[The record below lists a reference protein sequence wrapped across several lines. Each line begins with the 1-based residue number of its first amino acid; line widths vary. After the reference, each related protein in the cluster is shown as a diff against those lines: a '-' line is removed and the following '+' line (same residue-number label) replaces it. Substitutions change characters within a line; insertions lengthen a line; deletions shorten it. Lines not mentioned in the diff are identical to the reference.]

1 MKKSLIQFNMTLSFA
16 KKIFLLIFSL
26 FLISSISAQTKK
38 IRVLFVGNSF
48 TYYNN
53 LPQVVSAMAKS
64 QDLIIETKHS
74 TVGGSSLENHWKGE
88 RGTQTRVMIELEKWD
103 YVVFNNHSL
112 SPINNSQNFIDYG
125 KRFAELVRSKGAEP
139 VFMMTWAYKSNP
151 LMLPEIEKM
160 YKSLCDQ
167 TKTDFVPG
175 GPLFANSLK
184 YRPDLEL
191 YHDDKHPSSNGT
203 YLLGLAFYKFF
214 TGKSVN
220 TIPTNIATLDTNGQT
235 LYLVFMNDLDAIFMR
250 QLVNEFPFKTLTQK
264 TETVVTPK

>member
-1 MKKSLIQFNMTLSFA
+1 MPLKSVIYKSCF
-16 KKIFLLIFSL
+16 IVIL
-26 FLISSISAQTKK
+26 FLSNSFIAQNKK

-64 QDLIIETKHS
+64 QDIIIETKHS

-112 SPINNSQNFIDYG
+112 SAINKPTDFIEYG
-125 KRFAELVRSKGAEP
+125 KKFAELVRTKGAEP
-139 VFMMTWAYKSNP
+139 IFMMTWAYKSNP

-160 YKSLCDQ
+160 YKTLCDQ
-167 TKTDFVPG
+167 TKSDFVPG
-175 GPLFANSLK
+175 GPLFASSLN

-191 YHDDKHPSSNGT
+191 FHDNIHPSSNGT
-203 YLLGLAFYKFF
+203 YLLGLAFYKYF

-220 TIPTNIATLDTNGQT
+220 TIPTNIATLDTNGQI

-250 QLVNEFPFKTLTQK
+250 QLVNEFPFKTSSLK
-264 TETVVTPK
+264 PESIITPK

>member
-1 MKKSLIQFNMTLSFA
+1 MPLKSVIYKSCF
-16 KKIFLLIFSL
+16 IVIL
-26 FLISSISAQTKK
+26 FLSNSFIAQNKK

-64 QDLIIETKHS
+64 QDIIIETKHS

-112 SPINNSQNFIDYG
+112 SAINKPTDFIEYG
-125 KRFAELVRSKGAEP
+125 KKFAELVRTKGAEP
-139 VFMMTWAYKSNP
+139 IFMMTWAYKSNP

-160 YKSLCDQ
+160 YKTLCDQ
-167 TKTDFVPG
+167 TKSDFVPG
-175 GPLFANSLK
+175 GPLFASSLN

-191 YHDDKHPSSNGT
+191 FHDNIHPSSNGT
-203 YLLGLAFYKFF
+203 YLLGLAFYKYF

-220 TIPTNIATLDTNGQT
+220 T
-235 LYLVFMNDLDAIFMR
+235 
-250 QLVNEFPFKTLTQK
+250 
-264 TETVVTPK
+264 